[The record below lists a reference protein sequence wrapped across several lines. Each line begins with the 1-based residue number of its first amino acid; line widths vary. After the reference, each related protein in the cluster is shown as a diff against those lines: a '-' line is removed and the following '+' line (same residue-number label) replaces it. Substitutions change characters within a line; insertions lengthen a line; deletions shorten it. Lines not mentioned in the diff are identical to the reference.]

1 LPFSRIAAFS
11 AFLAPLNQP
20 VQNAH
25 SLGGFAQ
32 ALTQE
37 YSLKNV
43 TLIVLAVLPIA
54 AVSAQEAAPATS
66 SSPAPTI
73 SNATPATAADVDA
86 LRQQVQSLTETVKA
100 LQQQL
105 KDQQAALEK
114 ANLTGESGLSQNPE
128 PSPIAGAENSPPP
141 ASAQT
146 RFPTEDTSV
155 VASAVPA
162 APGGPSVTE
171 NATAAAG
178 AFPTTDTSVVTSA
191 PETISTTG
199 AGASLTQPI
208 TIGGGKNYMN
218 ISLDGL
224 FALAYSSAKDLDH
237 IEVGD
242 HDPQQ
247 RGFNARN
254 VELAFD
260 GAVDPYFEGFANIV
274 FKLDNNNQTDVE
286 VEEAFM
292 QTTSLPFNLQLKGGQ
307 FFAAFGRLNPTHP
320 HTWDFADT
328 PLVNGLFLG
337 PDGLRGVGA
346 QASWTLPLPWYSQLI
361 FASQNG
367 RGSTGFSFR
376 NPGDDGMFFDRITT
390 DRAARGLQDFVWI
403 PRFENSFN
411 LSDTQ
416 TVLAGVSGA
425 FGSNETGANSRTQ
438 IYGADLLYKWKSS
451 HAEGGFP
458 FVKWQTELMYRRFE
472 AGRGAD
478 ESFPVPETFHDWG
491 MYSQVLWGFKKGW
504 VIGVRGDYVD
514 MQGSDFTDDLDRQSR
529 WRLSAN
535 VTWYPT
541 EFSKIRLQYNQDFL
555 EQNFFLSAR
564 EVESVFLQWEFI
576 LGAHGAHKF

>member
-1 LPFSRIAAFS
+1 MKKFFLLALAIFSVGIA
-11 AFLAPLNQP
+11 
-20 VQNAH
+20 
-25 SLGGFAQ
+25 
-32 ALTQE
+32 
-37 YSLKNV
+37 
-43 TLIVLAVLPIA
+43 
-54 AVSAQEAAPATS
+54 SAQDMKPGVS
-66 SSPAPTI
+66 SSPAPTA
-73 SNATPATAADVDA
+73 SNATAATAADVDV

-100 LQQQL
+100 LQQQV

-114 ANLTGESGLSQNPE
+114 ANLTGESGLPQNPE
-128 PSPIAGAENSPPP
+128 PSPIAGAENSPAP
-141 ASAQT
+141 AGSAPS

-155 VASAVPA
+155 VSSAAATAASP
-162 APGGPSVTE
+162 GPSV
-171 NATAAAG
+171 AGTAQSEG
-178 AFPTTDTSVVTSA
+178 FPTTDTSVVTSA

-199 AGASLTQPI
+199 AGASLTQQI
-208 TIGGGKNYMN
+208 TIGGGKAYMN

-224 FALAYSSAKDLDH
+224 FALAYSSARNLDE

-254 VELAFD
+254 IELAFD

-274 FKLDNNNQTDVE
+274 FKLDNDNETSVE

-346 QASWTLPLPWYSQLI
+346 QASWILPLPWYSQLI

-390 DRAARGLQDFVWI
+390 DREARGLQDFVWI
-403 PRFENSFN
+403 PRFENSVN

-416 TVLAGVSGA
+416 TVLAGLSGA

-438 IYGADLLYKWKSS
+438 IYGGDLLYKWKSS

-458 FVKWQTELMYRRFE
+458 FVKWQTEFMYRRFE
-472 AGRGAD
+472 AGHGAND
-478 ESFPVPETFHDWG
+478 SFPVAEMFHDWG
-491 MYSQVLWGFKKGW
+491 LYSQVLWGFKKGW
-504 VIGVRGDYVD
+504 VAGIRGDYVH
-514 MQGSDFTDDLDRQSR
+514 MQNSVFTDDLDRQSR
-529 WRLSAN
+529 SRISAN
-535 VTWYPT
+535 LTWYPT
-541 EFSKIRLQYNQDFL
+541 EFSKLRLQYNHDFL
-555 EQNFFLSAR
+555 EENLFLSER
-564 EVESVFLQWEFI
+564 EVDSLFFQFEFI

>member
-1 LPFSRIAAFS
+1 MKKIIF
-11 AFLAPLNQP
+11 
-20 VQNAH
+20 
-25 SLGGFAQ
+25 
-32 ALTQE
+32 
-37 YSLKNV
+37 V
-43 TLIVLAVLPIA
+43 TLAIFLLATVF
-54 AVSAQEAAPATS
+54 AQEAPPAAS
-66 SSPAPTI
+66 SSPAPTA

-86 LRQQVQSLTETVKA
+86 LRQQVQSLTDTVKS
-100 LQQQL
+100 LQQQV

-114 ANLTGESGLSQNPE
+114 ANLTGESGLPQNPE
-128 PSPIAGAENSPPP
+128 PSPIAAAENPPTP
-141 ASAQT
+141 GASAPP

-155 VASAVPA
+155 VSSTA
-162 APGGPSVTE
+162 APTSSPLSGVNE
-171 NATAAAG
+171 NAATLPG
-178 AFPTTDTSVVTSA
+178 SFPTTDTSVVTSA
-191 PETISTTG
+191 PETISSTG
-199 AGASLTQPI
+199 AGGSLTQPI
-208 TIGGGKNYMN
+208 TIGGGKAYMN

-224 FALAYSSAKDLDH
+224 FALAYSSAADLH
-237 IEVGD
+237 NIEVGD

-254 VELAFD
+254 TELAFD

-274 FKLDNNNQTDVE
+274 FLLDNDNQTEVE

-292 QTTSLPFNLQLKGGQ
+292 QTTSLPYNLQLKAGQ

-346 QASWTLPLPWYSQLI
+346 QGSWTLPLSWYSQLI

-376 NPGDDGMFFDRITT
+376 NPGDNGMFFDRITT
-390 DRAARGLQDFVWI
+390 DREARGLQDFVWI

-458 FVKWQTELMYRRFE
+458 FVKWQTEFMYRRFQ
-472 AGRGAD
+472 AGHGAD
-478 ESFPVPETFHDWG
+478 DSFPVAETFHDWG
-491 MYSQVLWGFKKGW
+491 LYSQVLWGFKKGW
-504 VIGVRGDYVD
+504 VAGIRGDYVH
-514 MQGSDFTDDLDRQSR
+514 MQDSMFTDDLDRQSR

-535 VTWYPT
+535 LTWYPT

-555 EQNFFLSAR
+555 EENFFLSGR

-576 LGAHGAHKF
+576 LGSHGAHKF

>member
-1 LPFSRIAAFS
+1 MKKIIF
-11 AFLAPLNQP
+11 
-20 VQNAH
+20 
-25 SLGGFAQ
+25 
-32 ALTQE
+32 
-37 YSLKNV
+37 V
-43 TLIVLAVLPIA
+43 TLAIFLLATVF
-54 AVSAQEAAPATS
+54 AQEAPPAAS
-66 SSPAPTI
+66 SSLAPTA

-86 LRQQVQSLTETVKA
+86 LRQQVQSLTDTVKS
-100 LQQQL
+100 LQQQV

-114 ANLTGESGLSQNPE
+114 ANLTGESGLPQNPE
-128 PSPIAGAENSPPP
+128 PSPIAAAENPPTP
-141 ASAQT
+141 GASAPP

-155 VASAVPA
+155 VSSRA
-162 APGGPSVTE
+162 APTSSPLSGVNE
-171 NATAAAG
+171 NAATLPG
-178 AFPTTDTSVVTSA
+178 SFPTTDTSVVTSA
-191 PETISTTG
+191 PETISSTG

-208 TIGGGKNYMN
+208 TIGGGKAYMN

-224 FALAYSSAKDLDH
+224 FALAYSSAADLH
-237 IEVGD
+237 NIEVGD

-254 VELAFD
+254 TELAFD

-274 FKLDNNNQTDVE
+274 FLLDNDNQTEVE

-292 QTTSLPFNLQLKGGQ
+292 QTTSLPYNLQLKAGQ

-346 QASWTLPLPWYSQLI
+346 QGSWTLPLPWYSQLI

-376 NPGDDGMFFDRITT
+376 NPGDNGMFFDRITT
-390 DRAARGLQDFVWI
+390 DREARGLQDFVWI

-458 FVKWQTELMYRRFE
+458 FVKWQTEFMYRRFQ
-472 AGRGAD
+472 AGHGAD
-478 ESFPVPETFHDWG
+478 DSFPVAETFHDWG
-491 MYSQVLWGFKKGW
+491 LYSQVLWGFKKGW
-504 VIGVRGDYVD
+504 VAGIRGDYVH
-514 MQGSDFTDDLDRQSR
+514 MQDSMFTDDLDRQSR

-535 VTWYPT
+535 LTWYPT

-555 EQNFFLSAR
+555 EENFFLSGR

-576 LGAHGAHKF
+576 LGSHGAHKF

>member
-1 LPFSRIAAFS
+1 MNKIILVTLSVF
-11 AFLAPLNQP
+11 PLTA
-20 VQNAH
+20 V
-25 SLGGFAQ
+25 FAQ
-32 ALTQE
+32 QAT
-37 YSLKNV
+37 
-43 TLIVLAVLPIA
+43 P
-54 AVSAQEAAPATS
+54 VSS
-66 SSPAPTI
+66 SSPAPTV
-73 SNATPATAADVDA
+73 SSSTPATAADVEA
-86 LRQQVQSLTETVKA
+86 LRQQVQSLTDTVKA
-100 LQQQL
+100 LQQQVE
-105 KDQQAALEK
+105 DQQAALEK
-114 ANLTGESGLSQNPE
+114 ANLTGESGLPQNPE
-128 PSPIAGAENSPPP
+128 PSPIAGAESPAPSG
-141 ASAQT
+141 SAQQG
-146 RFPTEDTSV
+146 FPTEDTSV
-155 VASAVPA
+155 VSSTTAPAVSGTPSL
-162 APGGPSVTE
+162 GG
-171 NATAAAG
+171 
-178 AFPTTDTSVVTSA
+178 FPTTDTSVVTSA
-191 PETISTTG
+191 PETISSTG

-208 TIGGGKNYMN
+208 TIGGGKAYMN

-224 FALAYSSAKDLDH
+224 FALAYSSAADLH
-237 IEVGD
+237 NIEVGD

-254 VELAFD
+254 TELAFD

-274 FKLDNNNQTDVE
+274 FKLDNDNETQVE

-346 QASWTLPLPWYSQLI
+346 QGSWTLPLPWYSQLI

-390 DRAARGLQDFVWI
+390 DREARGLQDFVWI

-458 FVKWQTELMYRRFE
+458 FVKWQTEFMYRRFQ
-472 AGRGAD
+472 AGHGAD
-478 ESFPVPETFHDWG
+478 DSFPVAETFHDWG
-491 MYSQVLWGFKKGW
+491 LYSQVLWGFKKGW
-504 VIGVRGDYVD
+504 VAGIRGDYVH
-514 MQGSDFTDDLDRQSR
+514 MQNSMFTDDLDRQSR

-535 VTWYPT
+535 LTWYPT

-555 EQNFFLSAR
+555 KENFFLSGR
-564 EVESVFLQWEFI
+564 EVESIFLQWEFI
-576 LGAHGAHKF
+576 LGSHGAHKF

>member
-1 LPFSRIAAFS
+1 MKKFILIT
-11 AFLAPLNQP
+11 LAIFP
-20 VQNAH
+20 VTAV
-25 SLGGFAQ
+25 FAQ
-32 ALTQE
+32 ET
-37 YSLKNV
+37 
-43 TLIVLAVLPIA
+43 
-54 AVSAQEAAPATS
+54 APAST
-66 SSPAPTI
+66 SSPAPTVL
-73 SNATPATAADVDA
+73 NATPATAADVEA
-86 LRQQVQSLTETVKA
+86 LRQQVESLTETVKT
-100 LQQQL
+100 LQQQV

-114 ANLTGESGLSQNPE
+114 ANLSGESGLPQNPE
-128 PSPIAGAENSPPP
+128 PSPIAGSENSPAPGATAPP
-141 ASAQT
+141 
-146 RFPTEDTSV
+146 RFPTEDTSGV
-155 VASAVPA
+155 TSTTAPAASGTP
-162 APGGPSVTE
+162 APGG
-171 NATAAAG
+171 
-178 AFPTTDTSVVTSA
+178 FPTTDTSVVTSA
-191 PETISTTG
+191 PETISSTG

-254 VELAFD
+254 IELAFD

-274 FKLDNNNQTDVE
+274 FKLDNDNETDVE

-292 QTTSLPFNLQLKGGQ
+292 QTTSLPFNLQLKAGQ

-346 QASWTLPLPWYSQLI
+346 QTSWTLPLPWYSQLI

-390 DRAARGLQDFVWI
+390 DREARGLQDFVWI
-403 PRFENSFN
+403 PRWENSVD
-411 LSDTQ
+411 LSPTQ
-416 TVLAGVSGA
+416 VVLAGVSGA

-438 IYGADLLYKWKSS
+438 IYGADFLYKWKSS

-458 FVKWQTELMYRRFE
+458 FVKWQTEIMYRRFQ

-478 ESFPVPETFHDWG
+478 ESFPVAETFHDWG
-491 MYSQVLWGFKKGW
+491 LYSQVLWGFKKGW
-504 VIGVRGDYVD
+504 VAGIRGDYVD
-514 MQGSDFTDDLDRQSR
+514 MQDSKFTDDLDRQSR

-535 VTWYPT
+535 LTWYPT

-555 EQNFFLSAR
+555 EENFFLSGR
-564 EVESVFLQWEFI
+564 QVESVSLQWEFI

>member
-1 LPFSRIAAFS
+1 M
-11 AFLAPLNQP
+11 N
-20 VQNAH
+20 
-25 SLGGFAQ
+25 
-32 ALTQE
+32 
-37 YSLKNV
+37 K
-43 TLIVLAVLPIA
+43 IVLLVLALFPVTAVF
-54 AVSAQEAAPATS
+54 SQETTSPAN
-66 SSPAPTI
+66 SSPAPTV
-73 SNATPATAADVDA
+73 SNTTPATAADVET

-100 LQQQL
+100 LQQQV
-105 KDQQAALEK
+105 KDQQAALEN
-114 ANLTGESGLSQNPE
+114 ANLTGESGLPQNPE
-128 PSPIAGAENSPPP
+128 PSPITGAESSPVPAGSAPP
-141 ASAQT
+141 

-155 VASAVPA
+155 VQSTTAPTASP
-162 APGGPSVTE
+162 APGASTSPLPGS
-171 NATAAAG
+171 
-178 AFPTTDTSVVTSA
+178 FPTTDTSVVTSA
-191 PETISTTG
+191 PETISSTG

-208 TIGGGKNYMN
+208 SIGGGRNYMN
-218 ISLDGL
+218 ISFDGL
-224 FALAYSSAKDLDH
+224 FALAYSSARDLDH

-254 VELAFD
+254 TELALD

-274 FKLDNNNQTDVE
+274 FKLDNDNETEVE

-292 QTTSLPFNLQLKGGQ
+292 QATSLPFNLQLKGGQ

-390 DRAARGLQDFVWI
+390 DREARGLQDLVWI

-411 LSDTQ
+411 LSETQ

-438 IYGADLLYKWKSS
+438 IYGADLLYKWKSAR
-451 HAEGGFP
+451 AEGGFP
-458 FVKWQTELMYRRFE
+458 FVKWQTEFMYRRFE
-472 AGRGAD
+472 AGHGAND
-478 ESFPVPETFHDWG
+478 SFPVAETFHDWG
-491 MYSQVLWGFKKGW
+491 LYSQVLWGFRKGW
-504 VIGVRGDYVD
+504 VVGIRGDYVH
-514 MQGSDFTDDLDRQSR
+514 MQNSDFTDDLDRQSR
-529 WRLSAN
+529 SRISAN
-535 VTWYPT
+535 LTWYPT
-541 EFSKIRLQYNQDFL
+541 EFSKLRLQYNHDFL
-555 EQNFFLSAR
+555 EENFFLSDR
-564 EVESVFLQWEFI
+564 EVDSLFLQFEFI
-576 LGAHGAHKF
+576 LGSHGAHKF

>member
-1 LPFSRIAAFS
+1 MKKIILVTLAILPAVVAF
-11 AFLAPLNQP
+11 A
-20 VQNAH
+20 QNAIP
-25 SLGGFAQ
+25 SPNSP
-32 ALTQE
+32 TP
-37 YSLKNV
+37 V
-43 TLIVLAVLPIA
+43 
-54 AVSAQEAAPATS
+54 VSNSAPA
-66 SSPAPTI
+66 
-73 SNATPATAADVDA
+73 AASDVEA

-100 LQQQL
+100 LQQQV
-105 KDQQAALEK
+105 KDQQAALQK
-114 ANLTGESGLSQNPE
+114 ANLTGESGLPQNPE
-128 PSPIAGAENSPPP
+128 PSPIAGAEGSPKP
-141 ASAQT
+141 AGSAPS

-155 VASAVPA
+155 VSSTTAPA
-162 APGGPSVTE
+162 ASSVPGVGASPSL
-171 NATAAAG
+171 G
-178 AFPTTDTSVVTSA
+178 SGSFPTTDTSVVTSA
-191 PETISTTG
+191 PETISSTG

-208 TIGGGKNYMN
+208 TIGGGKAYMN

-224 FALAYSSAKDLDH
+224 FALAYSSARDLH
-237 IEVGD
+237 NIEVGD

-254 VELAFD
+254 TELAFD

-274 FKLDNNNQTDVE
+274 FKLDNDNETDVE

-320 HTWDFADT
+320 HTWDFVDT

-346 QASWTLPLPWYSQLI
+346 QTSWTLPLPWYSQLI

-376 NPGDDGMFFDRITT
+376 NPGEDGMFFDRITT
-390 DRAARGLQDFVWI
+390 DREARGLQDFVWI

-458 FVKWQTELMYRRFE
+458 FVKWQTEFMYRRFQ
-472 AGRGAD
+472 AGQGAD
-478 ESFPVPETFHDWG
+478 ESFPVAETFHDWG
-491 MYSQVLWGFKKGW
+491 LYSQVLWGFKKGW
-504 VIGVRGDYVD
+504 VAGIRGDYVD
-514 MQGSDFTDDLDRQSR
+514 MQDSRFTDDLDRQSR

-535 VTWYPT
+535 LTWYPT

>member
-1 LPFSRIAAFS
+1 MNKII
-11 AFLAPLNQP
+11 
-20 VQNAH
+20 
-25 SLGGFAQ
+25 
-32 ALTQE
+32 
-37 YSLKNV
+37 
-43 TLIVLAVLPIA
+43 LIVLAVSPVA
-54 AVSAQEAAPATS
+54 PAFAQESTPTMS
-66 SSPAPTI
+66 SSPAPAV
-73 SNATPATAADVDA
+73 SSKSSATAADVEA

-100 LQQQL
+100 LQQQV

-114 ANLTGESGLSQNPE
+114 ANLTAPSGLPSNPE
-128 PSPIAGAENSPPP
+128 PSPIAGAQTSPSP
-141 ASAQT
+141 AASVVP

-155 VASAVPA
+155 VASTSAPA
-162 APGGPSVTE
+162 ASPTAEPSPGVPPGS
-171 NATAAAG
+171 
-178 AFPTTDTSVVTSA
+178 FPTTDTSVVTSA

-208 TIGGGKNYMN
+208 TIGGSKAYMN
-218 ISLDGL
+218 ISLDSM
-224 FALAYSSAKDLDH
+224 FALAYSNAANLND

-254 VELAFD
+254 TELAFD
-260 GAVDPYFEGFANIV
+260 GAVDPYFQGFANIV
-274 FKLDNNNQTDVE
+274 FLLDNDNETQVE
-286 VEEAFM
+286 LEEAFL
-292 QTTSLPFNLQLKGGQ
+292 QTSSLPYNLQLKGGQ
-307 FFAAFGRLNPTHP
+307 FLADFGRLNPTHP

-346 QASWTLPLPWYSQLI
+346 QASWTLPLPWYSQLV

-367 RGSTGFSFR
+367 RGESGFSFR

-390 DRAARGLQDFVWI
+390 DREARGLQDFVWI

-458 FVKWQTELMYRRFE
+458 FVKWQTELMYRRYE
-472 AGRGAD
+472 AGHGAD
-478 ESFPVPETFHDWG
+478 DSFPVAETFHDWG
-491 MYSQVLWGFKKGW
+491 LYSQVLWGFKKGW
-504 VIGVRGDYVD
+504 TAGVRGDYVH
-514 MQGSDFTDDLDRQSR
+514 MQDSMYTDDLDRQSR
-529 WRLSAN
+529 WRLSAA
-535 VTWYPT
+535 VTW
-541 EFSKIRLQYNQDFL
+541 
-555 EQNFFLSAR
+555 
-564 EVESVFLQWEFI
+564 
-576 LGAHGAHKF
+576 

>member
-1 LPFSRIAAFS
+1 MKRTILFM
-11 AFLAPLNQP
+11 L
-20 VQNAH
+20 V
-25 SLGGFAQ
+25 
-32 ALTQE
+32 
-37 YSLKNV
+37 
-43 TLIVLAVLPIA
+43 VLSVM
-54 AVSAQEAAPATS
+54 VGYAQEQTHEPT
-66 SSPAPTI
+66 SSPAPTV
-73 SNATPATAADVDA
+73 SKTTPATAADVEA
-86 LRQQVQSLTETVKA
+86 LRQQVQSLTETVKT
-100 LQQQL
+100 LQQQV

-114 ANLTGESGLSQNPE
+114 ANLTAESGLPQNPE
-128 PSPIAGAENSPPP
+128 PSPIAGAENSPAPA
-141 ASAQT
+141 ASAPP

-155 VASAVPA
+155 VSSATGAASPPV
-162 APGGPSVTE
+162 PSVTG
-171 NATAAAG
+171 TAPSE

-191 PETISTTG
+191 PETISSTG

-208 TIGGGKNYMN
+208 TIGGSKAYMN

-224 FALAYSSAKDLDH
+224 FALAYSSAADLH
-237 IEVGD
+237 NIEVGD

-274 FKLDNNNQTDVE
+274 FLLNNDNETEVE

-292 QTTSLPFNLQLKGGQ
+292 QTTSLPFNLQLKAGE

-346 QASWTLPLPWYSQLI
+346 QGSWTLPLPWYSQLI

-367 RGSTGFSFR
+367 RGETGFSFR
-376 NPGDDGMFFDRITT
+376 NPGDNGMFFDRITT
-390 DRAARGLQDFVWI
+390 DREARGLQDFVWI

-458 FVKWQTELMYRRFE
+458 FVKWQTEAMYRRYE
-472 AGRGAD
+472 AGHGAD
-478 ESFPVPETFHDWG
+478 DSFPVAETFHDWG
-491 MYSQVLWGFKKGW
+491 LYSQVLWGFKKGW
-504 VIGVRGDYVD
+504 VAGIRGDYVH
-514 MQGSDFTDDLDRQSR
+514 MQDSMFTDDLDRQSR
-529 WRLSAN
+529 WRLTADL
-535 VTWYPT
+535 TWYPT

-555 EQNFFLSAR
+555 EENFFLSAR

-576 LGAHGAHKF
+576 LGSHGAHKF

>member
-1 LPFSRIAAFS
+1 MNKIIL
-11 AFLAPLNQP
+11 
-20 VQNAH
+20 V
-25 SLGGFAQ
+25 
-32 ALTQE
+32 
-37 YSLKNV
+37 
-43 TLIVLAVLPIA
+43 VLAVLPVT
-54 AVSAQEAAPATS
+54 AVSAQEAAAVAS
-66 SSPAPTI
+66 SSPAPTA
-73 SNATPATAADVDA
+73 SNATPATAADVET

-100 LQQQL
+100 LQQQV

-114 ANLTGESGLSQNPE
+114 ANLTGESGLPPNPE
-128 PSPIAGAENSPPP
+128 PSPIVGAENPP
-141 ASAQT
+141 APAESAPP

-155 VASAVPA
+155 VTSTTAPA
-162 APGGPSVTE
+162 ASP
-171 NATAAAG
+171 AAG
-178 AFPTTDTSVVTSA
+178 AGPSASPGGFPTTDTSVVTSA
-191 PETISTTG
+191 PETISSTG

-208 TIGGGKNYMN
+208 TIGGGRNYMN
-218 ISLDGL
+218 ISFDGL
-224 FALAYSSAKDLDH
+224 FALAYSSARDLDH

-254 VELAFD
+254 IELAFD

-274 FKLDNNNQTDVE
+274 FKLDNDNETSVE

-292 QTTSLPFNLQLKGGQ
+292 QTSSLPFNLQLKGGQ
-307 FFAAFGRLNPTHP
+307 FFAGFGRLNPTHP

-346 QASWTLPLPWYSQLI
+346 QGSWTLPLPWYSQLI

-376 NPGDDGMFFDRITT
+376 NPGDDGTFFDRITT
-390 DRAARGLQDFVWI
+390 DREARGLQDFVWI

-411 LSDTQ
+411 LSNTQ

-458 FVKWQTELMYRRFE
+458 FVKWQTEFMYRRHE
-472 AGRGAD
+472 AGHGAD
-478 ESFPVPETFHDWG
+478 DSFPVAETFHDWG
-491 MYSQVLWGFKKGW
+491 LYSQVLWGFKKGW
-504 VIGVRGDYVD
+504 VAGIGRDYVD
-514 MQGSDFTDDLDRQSR
+514 MQDSKFTEDLDRQSR

-535 VTWYPT
+535 LTWYPT

-555 EQNFFLSAR
+555 EENFFLSGR
-564 EVESVFLQWEFI
+564 QVESIFLQWEFI

>member
-1 LPFSRIAAFS
+1 MKKIIL
-11 AFLAPLNQP
+11 
-20 VQNAH
+20 
-25 SLGGFAQ
+25 FA
-32 ALTQE
+32 
-37 YSLKNV
+37 
-43 TLIVLAVLPIA
+43 LAVLPA
-54 AVSAQEAAPATS
+54 GVSAQEAAPAAS
-66 SSPAPTI
+66 SSPAPTV
-73 SNATPATAADVDA
+73 SNSTPATTADVEA

-100 LQQQL
+100 LQQQV
-105 KDQQAALEK
+105 KDQQAALQK
-114 ANLTGESGLSQNPE
+114 ANLTGESGLPQNPE
-128 PSPIAGAENSPPP
+128 PSPIAGAEESPAPGSAPP
-141 ASAQT
+141 

-155 VASAVPA
+155 VSSTTASAAPAVPGA
-162 APGGPSVTE
+162 SASPPPASGG
-171 NATAAAG
+171 
-178 AFPTTDTSVVTSA
+178 FPTTDTSVVTSA
-191 PETISTTG
+191 PETISSTG

-208 TIGGGKNYMN
+208 TIGGGKAYMN
-218 ISLDGL
+218 ISFDGL
-224 FALAYSSAKDLDH
+224 FALAYSSARDLDH

-254 VELAFD
+254 IELAFD

-274 FKLDNNNQTDVE
+274 FKLDNDNETEVE

-346 QASWTLPLPWYSQLI
+346 QGSWTLPLPWYSQLI
-361 FASQNG
+361 FAAQNG

-376 NPGDDGMFFDRITT
+376 NPGEDGMFFDRITT
-390 DRAARGLQDFVWI
+390 DREARGLQDFVWI

-438 IYGADLLYKWKSS
+438 IYGADLFYKWKSS

-458 FVKWQTELMYRRFE
+458 FVKWQTEFMYRRFE
-472 AGRGAD
+472 AGHGAED
-478 ESFPVPETFHDWG
+478 SFPVAETFHDWG
-491 MYSQVLWGFKKGW
+491 LYSQVLWGFKKGW
-504 VIGVRGDYVD
+504 VAGIRGDYVD
-514 MQGSDFTDDLDRQSR
+514 MQDSKFTDDLDRQSR
-529 WRLSAN
+529 SRISAN
-535 VTWYPT
+535 LTWYPT
-541 EFSKIRLQYNQDFL
+541 EFSKLRLQYNHDFL
-555 EQNFFLSAR
+555 EQNFFLSER
-564 EVESVFLQWEFI
+564 EVDSLFLQFEFI
-576 LGAHGAHKF
+576 LGSHGAHKF

>member
-1 LPFSRIAAFS
+1 MNKIVL
-11 AFLAPLNQP
+11 L
-20 VQNAH
+20 
-25 SLGGFAQ
+25 
-32 ALTQE
+32 
-37 YSLKNV
+37 
-43 TLIVLAVLPIA
+43 VLAVFPVT
-54 AVSAQEAAPATS
+54 AVFAQETTS
-66 SSPAPTI
+66 SANSSPAPTV
-73 SNATPATAADVDA
+73 SNTTPATAADVEA
-86 LRQQVQSLTETVKA
+86 LRQQVQSLTETVKT
-100 LQQQL
+100 LQQQV

-114 ANLTGESGLSQNPE
+114 ANLTGESGLPQNPE
-128 PSPIAGAENSPPP
+128 PSPIASAENLTAPSRSAPP
-141 ASAQT
+141 Q
-146 RFPTEDTSV
+146 FPTEDTSV
-155 VASAVPA
+155 VQSTTAPAASPGSGASAGVL
-162 APGGPSVTE
+162 PGS
-171 NATAAAG
+171 
-178 AFPTTDTSVVTSA
+178 FPTTDTSVVTSA
-191 PETISTTG
+191 PETISSTG
-199 AGASLTQPI
+199 TGASLTQPI

-218 ISLDGL
+218 ISFDGL
-224 FALAYSSAKDLDH
+224 FALAYSSAPDLYN

-254 VELAFD
+254 IELAFD

-274 FKLDNNNQTDVE
+274 FKLDNDNETEVE

-346 QASWTLPLPWYSQLI
+346 QGSWTLPLPWYSQLI

-390 DRAARGLQDFVWI
+390 DREVRGLQDFVWI

-411 LSDTQ
+411 LSETQ

-438 IYGADLLYKWKSS
+438 IYGADLLYKWKSAR
-451 HAEGGFP
+451 AEGGFP
-458 FVKWQTELMYRRFE
+458 FVKWQTEFMYRRFQ
-472 AGRGAD
+472 AGHGAD
-478 ESFPVPETFHDWG
+478 DSFPVAETFHDWG
-491 MYSQVLWGFKKGW
+491 LYSQVLWGFKKGW
-504 VIGVRGDYVD
+504 VVGIRGDYVH
-514 MQGSDFTDDLDRQSR
+514 MQNSDFTDDLDRQSR
-529 WRLSAN
+529 SRISAN
-535 VTWYPT
+535 LTWYPT
-541 EFSKIRLQYNQDFL
+541 EFSKLRLQYNHDFL
-555 EQNFFLSAR
+555 EENFFLSER
-564 EVESVFLQWEFI
+564 EVDSLFLQFEFI

>member
-1 LPFSRIAAFS
+1 MNKI
-11 AFLAPLNQP
+11 FLVALAVFP
-20 VQNAH
+20 VTAV
-25 SLGGFAQ
+25 FAQ
-32 ALTQE
+32 QT
-37 YSLKNV
+37 
-43 TLIVLAVLPIA
+43 
-54 AVSAQEAAPATS
+54 TS
-66 SSPAPTI
+66 TGNSSPAPI
-73 SNATPATAADVDA
+73 VSNTTPATAADVEA

-100 LQQQL
+100 LQQQV

-114 ANLTGESGLSQNPE
+114 ANLAGESELPRNPE
-128 PSPIAGAENSPPP
+128 PSPLVGTENSPAPAVSAPP
-141 ASAQT
+141 

-155 VASAVPA
+155 VQSTTAPA
-162 APGGPSVTE
+162 ALP
-171 NATAAAG
+171 AAG
-178 AFPTTDTSVVTSA
+178 AGASPLSSGFPTTDTSVVTSA

-208 TIGGGKNYMN
+208 TIGGGRNYMN
-218 ISLDGL
+218 ISFDGL
-224 FALAYSSAKDLDH
+224 FALAYSSAPDLYN

-254 VELAFD
+254 IELAFD

-274 FKLDNNNQTDVE
+274 FKLDNDNETSVE

-376 NPGDDGMFFDRITT
+376 NPGEDGMFFDRVTT
-390 DRAARGLQDFVWI
+390 DREVRGLQDFVWI

-411 LSDTQ
+411 LSETQ

-438 IYGADLLYKWKSS
+438 IYGADLLYKWKSAR
-451 HAEGGFP
+451 AEGGFP
-458 FVKWQTELMYRRFE
+458 FVKWQTEFMYRRFE
-472 AGRGAD
+472 AGHGAD
-478 ESFPVPETFHDWG
+478 DSFPVAETFHDWG
-491 MYSQVLWGFKKGW
+491 LYSQVLWGFKKGW
-504 VIGVRGDYVD
+504 VVGIRGDYVH
-514 MQGSDFTDDLDRQSR
+514 MQNSEFTDDLDRQSR
-529 WRLSAN
+529 SRISAN
-535 VTWYPT
+535 LTWYPT
-541 EFSKIRLQYNQDFL
+541 EFSKLRLQYNHDFL
-555 EQNFFLSAR
+555 EENFFLSER
-564 EVESVFLQWEFI
+564 EVDSLFLQFEFI
-576 LGAHGAHKF
+576 LGSHGAHKF